1 MLIDVLSVKFAPNS
15 GDASADKF
23 THSPRVRPVDSHRA
37 PPQRTFS
44 VSERISQRLK
54 EIQKRSAAALASAT
68 STGDPNASP
77 ESLDEEKPLPNV
89 DKGKGKE
96 RDYGDLQRVASPPP
110 LSPLPPPKDSLPD
123 SPVPLTPMPILLAGL
138 ALAPAAVSQLLARAA
153 TELPLRSVRFPL
165 LGEYNDAFTG
175 EEFVAWLQVN
185 VQGLGGSLDRAEEA
199 AKDLAQREGLLR
211 RLGELG
217 NLFEDSDDAWYQFR
231 PKVRRQISY
240 KLGLSS
246 KNFPQ
251 AFELGKAPS
260 DEPMSPTGA
269 AQADNL
275 FKKTGTF
282 VSLVSKALNNNSN
295 SEPTYIRARHEADE
309 ADKTYRISVRKLDR
323 HRLALEE
330 RVEETLKLL
339 QRWESERLRAV
350 KTVLLQYQGTINNLP
365 KSLEPAIERSATLVA
380 SYQPESDLTALIERY
395 RTGPFRPDPQIYE
408 SVAHDESDVVF
419 GIDLRKWAE
428 GGWYALTQTGAPG
441 ATTPPRESIP
451 PVLTALLG
459 ALDAAYATAP
469 NDAHKR
475 KSWIYEVP
483 LGAVH
488 QLRESL
494 NAVPPGQP
502 FPPALLGTFDLP
514 VLAAC
519 VKLWM
524 LELSPPLGL
533 WEGWEE
539 FRKLYPTVGGRV
551 AAATET
557 EEGVGGSGDE
567 EAARLN
573 RVAGA
578 LLRLPRVHLLVLD
591 AIVKHLKTLADGT
604 KTEES
609 DEVFF
614 TKLALSMG
622 RSEKCC

>member
-1 MLIDVLSVKFAPNS
+1 M
-15 GDASADKF
+15 
-23 THSPRVRPVDSHRA
+23 
-37 PPQRTFS
+37 
-44 VSERISQRLK
+44 
-54 EIQKRSAAALASAT
+54 
-68 STGDPNASP
+68 
-77 ESLDEEKPLPNV
+77 
-89 DKGKGKE
+89 
-96 RDYGDLQRVASPPP
+96 
-110 LSPLPPPKDSLPD
+110 
-123 SPVPLTPMPILLAGL
+123 
-138 ALAPAAVSQLLARAA
+138 
-153 TELPLRSVRFPL
+153 
-165 LGEYNDAFTG
+165 
-175 EEFVAWLQVN
+175 
-185 VQGLGGSLDRAEEA
+185 
-199 AKDLAQREGLLR
+199 
-211 RLGELG
+211 
-217 NLFEDSDDAWYQFR
+217 
-231 PKVRRQISY
+231 
-240 KLGLSS
+240 
-246 KNFPQ
+246 
-251 AFELGKAPS
+251 
-260 DEPMSPTGA
+260 
-269 AQADNL
+269 
-275 FKKTGTF
+275 
-282 VSLVSKALNNNSN
+282 SLVSKALNNNAN
-295 SEPTYIRARHEADE
+295 AEPAYIRARHESDE
-309 ADKTYRISVRKLDR
+309 ADKTYRIAVRKLDR

-330 RVEETLKLL
+330 RIEETLKVL
-339 QRWESERLRAV
+339 QRWESERLRAI

-428 GGWYALTQTGAPG
+428 GGWYTLTQTGAPG
-441 ATTPPRESIP
+441 ATTPPREPIP

-524 LELSPPLGL
+524 LELNPPLGL
-533 WEGWEE
+533 WEGWED
-539 FRKLYPTVGGRV
+539 FRKLYPTVGGR
-551 AAATET
+551 AAVVTET
-557 EEGVGGSGDE
+557 EEGAEAGGDE

-578 LLRLPRVHLLVLD
+578 LLKLPRVHLLVLD

-622 RSEKCC
+622 RSEIFVRLIGSAIANTRI